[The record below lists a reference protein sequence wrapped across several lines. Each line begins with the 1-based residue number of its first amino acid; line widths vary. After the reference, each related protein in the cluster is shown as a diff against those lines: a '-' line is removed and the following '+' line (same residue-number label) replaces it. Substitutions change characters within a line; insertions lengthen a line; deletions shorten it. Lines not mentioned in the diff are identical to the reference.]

1 MNKKQKNIE
10 LKLIFWIIITL
21 FLLFLAV
28 PLLILL
34 VKSFWGE
41 QGATLEFYASVITG
55 KDFMPA
61 LCNSFLV
68 AAAAALAASAIAFI
82 LAYTIHYTKIPVWMK
97 RLIKAVAMLPMLLP
111 TITYGCLLYTS
122 RCV

>member
-1 MNKKQKNIE
+1 MYKRQHIRSVRQPGDSGNTGSINMNKKQKNIE

-55 KDFMPA
+55 KDFMPD
-61 LCNSFLV
+61 V
-68 AAAAALAASAIAFI
+68 
-82 LAYTIHYTKIPVWMK
+82 YK
-97 RLIKAVAMLPMLLP
+97 RQI
-111 TITYGCLLYTS
+111 
-122 RCV
+122 